1 MKSRL
6 VLLSLLALSAPLAA
20 QTAVDTSG
28 AGALIAQGMEHSEVM
43 QNLQY
48 LSDVIGPRLT
58 GSAAARKANDW
69 TAERFKAYGLTAHLE
84 EWSFG
89 LAWTRGPLQFT
100 ITSPFTRN
108 LVGHS
113 WAWTDGTGGKT
124 LAGPIVRVNVQTAES
139 LAIYKD
145 KMKGAWIITADPNPI
160 WNPDGPIMTAADSAA
175 QREFFRRAF
184 SPPADTSEAARKARQ
199 QFNIDRPYLLRQY
212 GALGQLQDGGKEQ
225 GLMNMSGSPYAVSP
239 LPRLVIAHED
249 YAMFDRLIKMG
260 QTPQIS
266 GSITNS
272 FSKAPVSQW
281 NTVAEI
287 KGSEKP
293 GEVVILGAHL

>member
-89 LAWTRGPLQFT
+89 LAWTRGRC
-100 ITSPFTRN
+100 SSR
-108 LVGHS
+108 
-113 WAWTDGTGGKT
+113 
-124 LAGPIVRVNVQTAES
+124 
-139 LAIYKD
+139 
-145 KMKGAWIITADPNPI
+145 
-160 WNPDGPIMTAADSAA
+160 
-175 QREFFRRAF
+175 
-184 SPPADTSEAARKARQ
+184 
-199 QFNIDRPYLLRQY
+199 
-212 GALGQLQDGGKEQ
+212 
-225 GLMNMSGSPYAVSP
+225 SP
-239 LPRLVIAHED
+239 LPLPAIWSGTAGPGPTAPAARPWPV
-249 YAMFDRLIKMG
+249 
-260 QTPQIS
+260 PSS
-266 GSITNS
+266 GSTS
-272 FSKAPVSQW
+272 RPPRAWRS
-281 NTVAEI
+281 T
-287 KGSEKP
+287 
-293 GEVVILGAHL
+293 